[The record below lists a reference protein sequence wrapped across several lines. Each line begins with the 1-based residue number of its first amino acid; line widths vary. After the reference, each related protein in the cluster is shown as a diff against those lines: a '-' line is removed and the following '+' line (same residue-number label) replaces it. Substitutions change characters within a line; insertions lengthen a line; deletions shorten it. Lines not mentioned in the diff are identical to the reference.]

1 MLQARGA
8 ERIACGEERAMAL
21 LIVEGCTSWG
31 GVNERGDK
39 VRYPVLP
46 EYAYRAGEAA
56 GGRPGGRAAKMEA
69 LT

>member
-31 GVNERGDK
+31 GLTKGAIKYGTLSFPNTHTAR
-39 VRYPVLP
+39 VRQLA
-46 EYAYRAGEAA
+46 EDREAEQP
-56 GGRPGGRAAKMEA
+56 RWKP
-69 LT
+69 